1 MTYPDTKCTIFK
13 EEVLVLYIRYL
24 FFILVLLLGFAT
36 TGAAQ
41 RQQVDLNLIKA
52 TVAVWSEAHNTRD
65 QEALEKLYAPSL
77 LFYTKEIS
85 RPECIQIK
93 LNRLNSLK
101 SYHQEITSSL
111 VNTVYQSGI
120 IKCDFITTVTSG
132 SMITE
137 HKSYLLL
144 QKKNSTYQIV
154 GESDL
159 ETDNKFNYQL
169 ELGNQYK
176 LNELELGDF
185 SKMTSSDWAAVIK
198 WLISATVALITLV
211 LIYKKVGESKKAE
224 KTTALSNNQ
233 IPFNQARKVN
243 HVIYYRNGEPVWKPH
258 RAQRSRQYDY
268 RRFQV
273 TNDSAEAAIKKK
285 KGDEFEAFIF
295 ERFDRKYFKIRYW
308 NGDLSHK
315 GFYPES
321 NMYPD
326 LEIEFKLEDFKRS
339 FAVECK
345 FRSKLLNN
353 SFELETRQ
361 LDNYR
366 KYGREKSMRVYI
378 AVGLHGVPTNPKKL
392 YLIPLEIFATRN
404 SLSYEE
410 LAKFERAKNYFSYDR
425 KYDMLR

>member
-1 MTYPDTKCTIFK
+1 M
-13 EEVLVLYIRYL
+13 
-24 FFILVLLLGFAT
+24 
-36 TGAAQ
+36 
-41 RQQVDLNLIKA
+41 
-52 TVAVWSEAHNTRD
+52 
-65 QEALEKLYAPSL
+65 
-77 LFYTKEIS
+77 S

-93 LNRLNSLK
+93 LHTLNSFE

-120 IKCDFITTVTSG
+120 IKCDFIIAVNSG
-132 SMITE
+132 STVTE

-144 QKKNSTYQIV
+144 QQRDNAYQIV

-159 ETDNKFNYQL
+159 LTDKKYNYKL
-169 ELGNQYK
+169 ELGEQYK
-176 LNELELGDF
+176 INELELVDF
-185 SKMTSSDWAAVIK
+185 SKMTSSNYLARPSMIT
-198 WLISATVALITLV
+198 WLISATAGLIILV
-211 LIYKKVGESKKAE
+211 LIYKKVGESKKAG
-224 KTTALSNNQ
+224 KTTTLSNNQ
-233 IPFNQARKVN
+233 TPVNQAIKVN

-258 RAQRSRQYDY
+258 FAQRSKQYDY
-268 RRFQV
+268 KRFQV

-285 KGDEFEAFIF
+285 KGDEFEACIF

-321 NMYPD
+321 NTYPD
-326 LEIEFKLEDFKRS
+326 LEIEFKYQDFKRV

-366 KYGREKSMRVYI
+366 KYGREKSIRVYI
-378 AVGLHGVPTNPKKL
+378 ALGLRGVPSNPGKL
-392 YLIPLEIFATRN
+392 YLIPLEIFTNRN

-410 LAKFERAKNYFSYDR
+410 LAKFERGTNYFRYDR